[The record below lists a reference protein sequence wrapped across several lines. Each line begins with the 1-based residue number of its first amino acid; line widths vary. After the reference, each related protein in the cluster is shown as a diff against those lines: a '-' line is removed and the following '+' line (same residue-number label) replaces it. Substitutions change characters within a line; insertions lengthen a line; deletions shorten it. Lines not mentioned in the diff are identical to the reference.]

1 MFHAVVV
8 LLFLQFVK
16 VSRIHLIWC
25 KSSARLIGV
34 VLKMTGLLVTKAGY
48 LCCTGFHVVFIHAA
62 IEYALLICCPN
73 TERLSDHQTSV
84 ALDGFDTVMILTSQ
98 GYTTSVLT

>member
-8 LLFLQFVK
+8 LLFLQFIK
-16 VSRIHLIWC
+16 VSRINLIWC

-48 LCCTGFHVVFIHAA
+48 LCSTGFHVVFIHAA
-62 IEYALLICCPN
+62 IEYVLLIFFV
-73 TERLSDHQTSV
+73 Q
-84 ALDGFDTVMILTSQ
+84 ILKDYAIIRQ
-98 GYTTSVLT
+98 VWHWMDLIQ